1 MLRKVSLET
10 MVWKYLVFKIQG
22 VKIINDI
29 IIFQMG
35 VLIFPNMSIYV
46 PWIWCRS
53 KFSWNSDVLFSDG
66 GHILQFHLLHT
77 YGCFETKNGPRYK
90 FAFLKVSYTYFL
102 CLQRFKHF
110 CLHPRLTVPCMLL
123 KLFCTWESC
132 LPCLFVRTWEIEKV
146 FCQIRFS
153 TVLKWYCKAESI
165 ATQCGGHVYR
175 RSSICHHQ

>member
-1 MLRKVSLET
+1 MTSSYFKR
-10 MVWKYLVFKIQG
+10 VFLFFQICQLMYHEFDVDQNFLG
-22 VKIINDI
+22 TAVYCFLMEVTFFSFINLIHRVVK
-29 IIFQMG
+29 
-35 VLIFPNMSIYV
+35 
-46 PWIWCRS
+46 
-53 KFSWNSDVLFSDG
+53 
-66 GHILQFHLLHT
+66 
-77 YGCFETKNGPRYK
+77 TKNGPGYK
-90 FAFLKVSYTYFL
+90 FAFLKVSYAYFL

-123 KLFCTWESC
+123 KLFCAWESC

-165 ATQCGGHVYR
+165 ATQCGGQVYR